1 MGNTQRRLILIIFT
15 SQGGDKHKKLH
26 KEQTLCVFFC
36 IYAFFFVPLQ
46 RHLCTYMNEIIEYI
60 ITFLLYG
67 NKEAAK
73 QVGYTADESQ
83 WSDYRVVIVPNGH
96 LGKEIV
102 MPELD
107 RCAVEHYRI
116 DGQSASP
123 EDEAI
128 ARYVIRTD
136 IVYNTF
142 FFISRAEEVLNTQ
155 RDEHGRFASKYSIL
169 GQENRLMIP
178 TVDEYA
184 RMLMKL
190 LDLPLPTPSF
200 SQIYLTHD
208 VDSIA
213 NYRHLRGAVGGI
225 VRGQWRKVLASQKD
239 IHNDPAFTFSW
250 LIAQDKKVDGA
261 ECIYFVKDTDGKGY
275 DYPQYDLGGKDF
287 EVVAQL
293 IDNGGAKMG
302 WHGSY
307 YGGDKAKRLLG
318 DKAGLHRS
326 HYLRCSIDRMQELAD
341 MGVKEDFTM
350 MFPDHV
356 GFRLQTTRA
365 VRWINPKTMTLTN
378 LVLHPLT
385 VMDCTLS
392 NANYMNLSEDEAYF
406 ECQRLF
412 EKVHQNSGEIV
423 LLWHNTIITDD
434 GYHRSLYPKLLS
446 LLKCE

>member
-1 MGNTQRRLILIIFT
+1 M
-15 SQGGDKHKKLH
+15 
-26 KEQTLCVFFC
+26 KEIVD
-36 IYAFFFVPLQ
+36 
-46 RHLCTYMNEIIEYI
+46 YI
-60 ITFLLYG
+60 IQFLLYG
-67 NKEAAK
+67 HAEAAK
-73 QVGYTADESQ
+73 QVGYTANEAEWQ
-83 WSDYRVVIVPNGH
+83 NYRVVIVPNGQ

-107 RCAVEHYRI
+107 RCAVERYVVVGR
-116 DGQSASP
+116 SASP

-128 ARYVIRTD
+128 TRYVIRTD

-142 FFISRAEEVLNTQ
+142 FFISRAEEVINKQ
-155 RDEHGRFASKYSIL
+155 RDEHGRFLAKYSIL
-169 GQENRLMIP
+169 GQNNRLMIP

-208 VDSIA
+208 VDTIA
-213 NYRHLRGAVGGI
+213 HYRHLRGAIGGI
-225 VRGQWRKVLASQKD
+225 VRGEWRKVMASLRD

-250 LIAQDKKVDGA
+250 LIAQDKKVEGA
-261 ECIYFVKDTDGKGY
+261 ERIYFVKDTMGKGY
-275 DYPQYDLGGKDF
+275 DYPQYKLDGKDF
-287 EVVAQL
+287 ETAEML
-293 IDNGGAKMG
+293 IENSGAKIG

-307 YGGDKAKRLLG
+307 YGSDKANRLLG

-326 HYLRCSIDRMQELAD
+326 HYLRCSIDQMQRLAEV
-341 MGVKEDFTM
+341 GVTDDFTM
-350 MFPDHV
+350 MFPDQV

-365 VRWINPKTMTLTN
+365 VRWINPKTMQLTD

-392 NANYMNLSEDEAYF
+392 NTNYMHLNEDEAYF

-412 EKVHQNSGEIV
+412 EKIHQNAGEVV
-423 LLWHNTIITDD
+423 LLWHNTIVTND
-434 GYHRSLYPKLLS
+434 GYHRALYPKLLN
-446 LLKCE
+446 LLIEK

>member
-1 MGNTQRRLILIIFT
+1 
-15 SQGGDKHKKLH
+15 
-26 KEQTLCVFFC
+26 
-36 IYAFFFVPLQ
+36 
-46 RHLCTYMNEIIEYI
+46 MNEIIQYI
-60 ITFLLYG
+60 ITFLLYD
-67 NKEAAK
+67 NEVAAN

-83 WSDYRVVIVPNGH
+83 WSNYRVVIVPNGH

-102 MPELD
+102 MPNLEEVK
-107 RCAVEHYRI
+107 VEPLGETAQ
-116 DGQSASP
+116 DGKNSW
-123 EDEAI
+123 I
-128 ARYVIRTD
+128 IRTD
-136 IVYNTF
+136 IIYNTF
-142 FFISRAEEVLNTQ
+142 YFISLSEELINNQ
-155 RDEHGRFASKYSIL
+155 RDKHGRFLAEYSIL
-169 GQENRLMIP
+169 GKQNRLMIP

-200 SQIYLTHD
+200 SHVYLTHD

-213 NYRHLRGAVGGI
+213 HYRHVRGVVGGI
-225 VRGQWRKVLASQKD
+225 LRGQWLKVLASLRD

-250 LIAQDKKVDGA
+250 LISQDKKVA
-261 ECIYFVKDTDGKGY
+261 NAKCIYFIKDTLGKGY
-275 DYPQYDLGGKDF
+275 DYPQYDLYGKDF
-287 EVVAQL
+287 EIVEQL
-293 IDNGGAKMG
+293 IENSGAKMG

-307 YGGDKAKRLLG
+307 YGGRLKVKGERL
-318 DKAGLHRS
+318 KAGLHRS

-392 NANYMNLSEDEAYF
+392 NANYMNLNEDEAYF

-412 EKVHQNSGEIV
+412 EKVHQNAGEIV
-423 LLWHNTIITDD
+423 LLWHNTNPT
-434 GYHRSLYPKLLS
+434 GNTYHRSLYPKLLQ
-446 LLKCE
+446 LLD